1 MITNII
7 NLMRTIIDI
16 PDVQVKVLNK
26 LSKKKKVSRAEIV
39 RQALTNYITEYTGTK
54 KSYKESFGIWKDKKL
69 DSIEYQRQLRNEWK

>member
-7 NLMRTIIDI
+7 NFMRTIIDI
-16 PDVQVKVLNK
+16 PDVQVKVLNQ

-39 RQALTNYITEYTGTK
+39 RQALTNYITEYTSTK